1 MSFNNIVD
9 PDTLQSYS
17 IYSNEGKVLLIT
29 DYKSEYQE
37 GV

>member
-17 IYSNEGKVLLIT
+17 IYSNEGKVLL
-29 DYKSEYQE
+29 KSL
-37 GV
+37 VRH